1 MMTTQDLLQQALA
14 AARAGKEWTAR
25 DLFLQVVEAEPK
37 NELAWMWLTGLLDDL
52 DDRIYACQQALGINP
67 RNANAQIYLNKLLAE
82 KEKLAAQEMN
92 RYEQDFCGAREAQ
105 TGGQNPAALQILRGL
120 LSRPQADSHPQ
131 TWRLLADLSPE
142 LSERVQALE
151 RCLAFAPQ
159 DEALR
164 DELKQAQYFLTHPIH
179 QAELYE
185 ERGELE
191 KALEAYR
198 AIALTSKD
206 KKIWNQAYAKVLRL
220 ENAKQEHVAHVSPAL
235 HVARLTFA
243 PLLTYILFA
252 ILHLG
257 VNPFAHH
264 DDPLTWLGLLWV
276 AAGAFLVALSTVR
289 FHHRLWLKIFKDA
302 SASGA
307 PRTRLFLAATGWLLI
322 LLPFVA
328 MFYSAWRRLIDYVI
342 KLLNF

>member
-1 MMTTQDLLQQALA
+1 MSAHDLLQQALA

-25 DLFLQVVEAEPK
+25 DLFLQVVEAEPN

-67 RNANAQIYLNKLLAE
+67 RNRNAQLYLNKLLDE

-92 RYEQDFCGAREAQ
+92 RYEDEFRGAREAQ
-105 TGGQNPAALQILRGL
+105 TGGQSLAALQILRGL
-120 LSRPQADSHPQ
+120 AKRPQAESHPQ

-142 LSERVQALE
+142 LTERVEALE
-151 RCLAFAPQ
+151 HCAAFAPQ
-159 DEALR
+159 DQDLR
-164 DELKQAQYFLTHPIH
+164 DELRQARFFLTHPIH

-185 ERGELE
+185 ERGELG

-206 KKIWNQAYAKVLRL
+206 KKIWNQAYSKVLRL
-220 ENAKQEHVAHVSPAL
+220 ENAKLEHIAHVSPAL

-243 PLLTYILFA
+243 PLLTYIMFA
-252 ILHLG
+252 LVHLG
-257 VNPFAHH
+257 INPFAHN
-264 DDPLTWLGLLWV
+264 DDPFTWIGLLWV
-276 AAGAFLVALSTVR
+276 AAGAFLVSLSTVR
-289 FHHRLWLKIFKDA
+289 FHHPFWLKIFKDA

-307 PRTRLFLAATGWLLI
+307 PRTRRILAVSGWLLI
-322 LLPFVA
+322 ILPFVA
-328 MFYSAWRRLIDYVI
+328 MFYSAWQRLIDYI
-342 KLLNF
+342 AYLLGD